1 MSVFFSSGK
10 EQPTLF
16 DNDRSFEKQINCAIC
31 MEPPCKDNKLVI
43 SPCGHFFCAE
53 CKVSQIATECIES
66 TVKEFTDP
74 EALPPAAR
82 VWKCLSFKINDNC
95 ALCRKPSLLKLY
107 NDSDLN
113 SLVESWEKRSVNE
126 RPEIR
131 LTELLEEEKGVFYDL
146 WEKEEKRS
154 DITLLDLVKKRL
166 EGETLPRSFNAPRSA
181 NYSNQVKR
189 ILEAFSAILI
199 DLELGIHVSDKT
211 QGEGKLDLIEQLAK
225 TKLSEVGVPNKG
237 HGIQVTFDIQRDHST
252 DKKIF
257 NRVTGAAKKQIRKD
271 LLPSLIASV
280 IIWHGLKYMRIKRIG
295 LVAQSLAAYVS
306 SYALDHLAEGVYCSN
321 KYKWPGIFVISTFIG
336 LHYLP
341 LKVSLAFSTCL
352 ASYHVM
358 KPKDHFF

>member
-1 MSVFFSSGK
+1 MTVIFSSRK

-53 CKVSQIATECIES
+53 CKVSQVATECIES
-66 TVKEFTDP
+66 IVKEFTDP
-74 EALPPAAR
+74 EALLPGVR
-82 VWKCLSFKINDNC
+82 IWKCLSSNINDNC
-95 ALCRKPSLLKLY
+95 ALCREPSFLKLY

-113 SLVESWEKRSVNE
+113 GLVESWEELSADQ
-126 RPEIR
+126 RPTIS
-131 LTELLEEEKGVFYDL
+131 LTELLEQEKGVFYDL

-154 DITLLDLVKKRL
+154 NITLLDLVKKRL
-166 EGETLPRSFNAPRSA
+166 EGETLPRSFNASRSVS
-181 NYSNQVKR
+181 YSNQVKR
-189 ILEAFSAILI
+189 FLETFSAILI

-211 QGEGKLDLIEQLAK
+211 QCEGKLDLIEQLVK
-225 TKLSEVGVPNKG
+225 TKLGLEGVSNEG
-237 HGIQVTFDIQRDHST
+237 HGIQVTFDIQRDHFT
-252 DKKIF
+252 DKQVL

-271 LLPSLIASV
+271 LLPCLIASV

-295 LVAQSLAAYVS
+295 LVAQILAAYVS